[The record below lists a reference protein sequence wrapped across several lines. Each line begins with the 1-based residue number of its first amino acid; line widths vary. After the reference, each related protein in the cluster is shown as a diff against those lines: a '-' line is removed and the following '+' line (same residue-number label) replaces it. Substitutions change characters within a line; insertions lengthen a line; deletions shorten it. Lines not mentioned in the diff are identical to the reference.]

1 MGKKEK
7 ETDYLI
13 LSIINL
19 RNRVEAKRNNLIK
32 IGGENLKFCFKLE
45 EEKKKERKKRK
56 IQSFF
61 SVTLYK
67 RTARLLGSRTIL
79 SSTK

>member
-32 IGGENLKFCFKLE
+32 IGGENLKFCFNRRR
-45 EEKKKERKKRK
+45 KKKGKKE
-56 IQSFF
+56 
-61 SVTLYK
+61 T
-67 RTARLLGSRTIL
+67 
-79 SSTK
+79 

>member
-19 RNRVEAKRNNLIK
+19 RNRVEAKRNDLIK
-32 IGGENLKFCFKLE
+32 IGENLKFCFNRRR
-45 EEKKKERKKRK
+45 KKKGKKE
-56 IQSFF
+56 
-61 SVTLYK
+61 T
-67 RTARLLGSRTIL
+67 
-79 SSTK
+79 